1 MNITPPRARDCAVVS
16 GTQRSK
22 ATWKLKAIMFNLK
35 LSMREK
41 KKKKNTTVV
50 LFKAVVR
57 KAASS
62 SIRCTRTQSATTNEH
77 ALVHNQGEQTG
88 GSEWRSLHL
97 YIIVVKRVCGSEPN
111 FKATSTRTTRTCWC
125 TTASDWPKRWT
136 LKNSSTKSWWVLGCI
151 LVSVGCVGVCS
162 LTFACACVGVWTF
175 SRHGQIIII
184 YCTPT
189 FGKNIISFF

>member
-97 YIIVVKRVCGSEPN
+97 YIIVVKRVYLLLVE
-111 FKATSTRTTRTCWC
+111 FYQILATTRTCH
-125 TTASDWPKRWT
+125 WPKRWT

>member
-1 MNITPPRARDCAVVS
+1 
-16 GTQRSK
+16 
-22 ATWKLKAIMFNLK
+22 MFNLK

-97 YIIVVKRVCGSEPN
+97 YIIVVKRVYLLLVPN
-111 FKATSTRTTRTCWC
+111 FSYDSYVPLAKKM
-125 TTASDWPKRWT
+125 DPEE
-136 LKNSSTKSWWVLGCI
+136 LVDQI
-151 LVSVGCVGVCS
+151 LVSTRMHSCFRGLCRCLLLDVC
-162 LTFACACVGVWTF
+162 LCLCW
-175 SRHGQIIII
+175 
-184 YCTPT
+184 CM
-189 FGKNIISFF
+189 NLL

>member
-1 MNITPPRARDCAVVS
+1 
-16 GTQRSK
+16 
-22 ATWKLKAIMFNLK
+22 MFNLK

-97 YIIVVKRVCGSEPN
+97 YIIVVKRVYVEAN
-111 FKATSTRTTRTCWC
+111 QILRLR
-125 TTASDWPKRWT
+125 
-136 LKNSSTKSWWVLGCI
+136 VLVR
-151 LVSVGCVGVCS
+151 LVLLRAGAPLPV
-162 LTFACACVGVWTF
+162 T
-175 SRHGQIIII
+175 GQKDG
-184 YCTPT
+184 P
-189 FGKNIISFF
+189 